1 MRPERPSS
9 DSSRGSGVSFRGAA
23 TCKTAT
29 PRRDSLSP
37 TIEMGRDHMTKP
49 TRRLSAVVT
58 ILASIAI
65 LAGTVSASD
74 GVIAAAT
81 GGGHFLFSGFLDV
94 QFGFSAV
101 TKADGSAQ
109 GSFHQSYTL
118 NGLTTSYWG
127 TVTCLS
133 VDTVQQRAW
142 IGGVVTK
149 VQSDDPAARLVGE
162 DVWFRVVDYDDD
174 DPDQDP
180 ADRST
185 VFGFTPL
192 FESSEPY

>member
-1 MRPERPSS
+1 MTTK
-9 DSSRGSGVSFRGAA
+9 SRRYMTVAVSV
-23 TCKTAT
+23 
-29 PRRDSLSP
+29 
-37 TIEMGRDHMTKP
+37 I
-49 TRRLSAVVT
+49 
-58 ILASIAI
+58 ASIAI
-65 LAGTVSASD
+65 LAGTVAAS
-74 GVIAAAT
+74 GGPTGAAT

-101 TKADGSAQ
+101 AKDDGSAQ

-118 NGLTTSYWG
+118 EGLTTSYWG

-133 VDTVQQRAW
+133 VDTAAGRAW

-149 VQSDDPAARLVGE
+149 VESDDPGARQVGE
-162 DVWFRVVDYDDD
+162 DVWFRVLDNGEGDEV
-174 DPDQDP
+174 

-192 FESSEPY
+192 FESSTAYCAARPWPADDARTWPVTSGNIGVR

>member
-1 MRPERPSS
+1 
-9 DSSRGSGVSFRGAA
+9 
-23 TCKTAT
+23 
-29 PRRDSLSP
+29 
-37 TIEMGRDHMTKP
+37 MTKP
-49 TRRLSAVVT
+49 SRRLSVLVT
-58 ILASIAI
+58 VLASIAI
-65 LAGTVSASD
+65 LAGTVAASEGMD
-74 GVIAAAT
+74 RAAT

-101 TKADGSAQ
+101 AKADGSAQ

-118 NGLTTSYWG
+118 EGLTTSYWG

-133 VDTVQQRAW
+133 VDTVNHRAW

-162 DVWFRVVDYDDD
+162 DVWFRVLDSGQGEDVE
-174 DPDQDP
+174 
-180 ADRST
+180 DRST

-192 FESSEPY
+192 FESSAAYCAGRPWPADNARTWPVIAGNISVR

>member
-1 MRPERPSS
+1 
-9 DSSRGSGVSFRGAA
+9 
-23 TCKTAT
+23 
-29 PRRDSLSP
+29 
-37 TIEMGRDHMTKP
+37 MTKP
-49 TRRLSAVVT
+49 TRRLSALVT
-58 ILASIAI
+58 VLASIAI
-65 LAGTVSASD
+65 LAGTVAASE
-74 GVIAAAT
+74 GVDRAAS

-101 TKADGSAQ
+101 AMADGSAQ

-118 NGLTTSYWG
+118 EGQTTSYWG

-133 VDTVQQRAW
+133 VDTVNHRAW

-149 VQSDDPAARLVGE
+149 VESDDPGARLVGE
-162 DVWFRVVDYDDD
+162 EVWFRVLDNGQG
-174 DPDQDP
+174 QDA

-192 FESSEPY
+192 FESSAAYCAGRPWPADDARTWPVVAGNIDVR

>member
-1 MRPERPSS
+1 
-9 DSSRGSGVSFRGAA
+9 
-23 TCKTAT
+23 
-29 PRRDSLSP
+29 
-37 TIEMGRDHMTKP
+37 MTKP
-49 TRRLSAVVT
+49 SRRLSAIVTVV
-58 ILASIAI
+58 ASIAI
-65 LAGTVSASD
+65 LAGTVSASE
-74 GVIAAAT
+74 GANAAAT

-101 TKADGSAQ
+101 AKADGSAQ

-118 NGLTTSYWG
+118 EGSTTSYWG

-133 VDTVQQRAW
+133 VDTVNHRAW
-142 IGGVVTK
+142 IGGVLTK

-162 DVWFRVVDYDDD
+162 EVWFRVVDYDDD
-174 DPDQDP
+174 EPGADP

-192 FESSEPY
+192 FESSAAYCAGRPWPADDARTWPVIAGNIDVR

>member
-1 MRPERPSS
+1 MRKPAR
-9 DSSRGSGVSFRGAA
+9 RVGLAVS
-23 TCKTAT
+23 
-29 PRRDSLSP
+29 
-37 TIEMGRDHMTKP
+37 
-49 TRRLSAVVT
+49 V
-58 ILASIAI
+58 LASFAI
-65 LAGTVSASD
+65 LAGSVAADEGVTRAAS
-74 GVIAAAT
+74 

-101 TKADGSAQ
+101 AKADGSAQ

-127 TVTCLS
+127 TVTCMS
-133 VDTVQQRAW
+133 VDTVNHRAW

-149 VQSDDPAARLVGE
+149 VSSDDPAARKVGE

-174 DPDQDP
+174 DPDTDP

-192 FESSEPY
+192 FESSEAYCAGRPWPADDARTWPVTSGNITVR

>member
-1 MRPERPSS
+1 
-9 DSSRGSGVSFRGAA
+9 
-23 TCKTAT
+23 
-29 PRRDSLSP
+29 
-37 TIEMGRDHMTKP
+37 MTKP
-49 TRRLSAVVT
+49 SRRLSAIVTVV
-58 ILASIAI
+58 ASIAI

-101 TKADGSAQ
+101 AKDDGSAQ

-118 NGLTTSYWG
+118 EGLTTSYWG

-133 VDTVQQRAW
+133 VDTAAGRAW

-149 VQSDDPAARLVGE
+149 VESDDPGARRVGE
-162 DVWFRVVDYDDD
+162 DVWFRVLDNGEGDEV
-174 DPDQDP
+174 

-192 FESSEPY
+192 FESSTAYCAGRPWPA

>member
-1 MRPERPSS
+1 MTTPS
-9 DSSRGSGVSFRGAA
+9 
-23 TCKTAT
+23 
-29 PRRDSLSP
+29 
-37 TIEMGRDHMTKP
+37 
-49 TRRLSAVVT
+49 RRLGIAGSV
-58 ILASIAI
+58 LASFAI
-65 LAGTVSASD
+65 LAGSVAAD
-74 GVIAAAT
+74 EGVARAAT

-101 TKADGSAQ
+101 AKADGTAQ

-118 NGLTTSYWG
+118 DGLTTTYWG

-133 VDTVQQRAW
+133 VDTAMRRAW

-149 VQSDDPAARLVGE
+149 VDSDDPAARLVGE

-174 DPDQDP
+174 DPDEDP

-192 FESSEPY
+192 FESSEAYCAGRPWPADDARTWPVIAGNISVR

>member
-1 MRPERPSS
+1 
-9 DSSRGSGVSFRGAA
+9 
-23 TCKTAT
+23 
-29 PRRDSLSP
+29 
-37 TIEMGRDHMTKP
+37 MTKP
-49 TRRLSAVVT
+49 SRRLSVAVAV
-58 ILASIAI
+58 LASIAI
-65 LAGTVSASD
+65 LAGTVAASE
-74 GVIAAAT
+74 GVSGAAT

-101 TKADGSAQ
+101 AKADGSAQ

-118 NGLTTSYWG
+118 EGLTTSYWG

-133 VDTVQQRAW
+133 VDTVNHRAW

-149 VQSDDPAARLVGE
+149 VESDDPAARLVGE
-162 DVWFRVVDYDDD
+162 DVWFRVLDNGQDLDD
-174 DPDQDP
+174 

-192 FESSEPY
+192 FESSAAYCAGRPWPADNARTWPVIAGNIQVR